1 MSCRLTTCVIG
12 DMRRSISW
20 RSRLSKARQDSTES
34 TASVP
39 SIREFELF
47 REFCSMDV
55 STAACTTN
63 LRTLRAIA
71 AGRRDRNGNI
81 NGAVVLTASSSTL
94 SRGVLPM
101 VSPVVVPP
109 SVGLLA
115 SVSCPLP
122 LNPAPTSSPVPVT
135 VSPLI
140 VSDSPPTS
148 CCVPA
153 VVPTVSA
160 KGARRTV
167 GFVVRPSICAV
178 SIVKKERVLF
188 STYSKSCS

>member
-47 REFCSMDV
+47 REFCSTDV

-63 LRTLRAIA
+63 LRTLRAMA

-109 SVGLLA
+109 SVGPSA

-122 LNPAPTSSPVPVT
+122 LTPAPTSSPAPVDCESSHRQRFT
-135 VSPLI
+135 ADELLCA
-140 VSDSPPTS
+140 S
-148 CCVPA
+148 CCSYCQCKRC
-153 VVPTVSA
+153 SA
-160 KGARRTV
+160 YGRFCGETINMR
-167 GFVVRPSICAV
+167 GFDS
-178 SIVKKERVLF
+178 
-188 STYSKSCS
+188 